1 MFQYGSNINGYDTTY
16 AAKQNLYKFGVRTNV
31 GKQSLSFIA
40 IDIWK
45 DHPSTIKDSS
55 TFAFPTLL
63 KHYVL
68 WRTEI
73 KLFISNPRKI
83 KQNVKKTQTFF
94 LFGLRGGWGR
104 AGLRALC
111 FCFLLLSYSIIY
123 SSNLLINLFI
133 PFSSVFTC
141 LHTDFNWV
149 GSKRENHI
157 VYLAS
162 QLAHFIS
169 LIF

>member
-1 MFQYGSNINGYDTTY
+1 MFQNGSNIHGYGTTY
-16 AAKQNLYKFGVRTNV
+16 AAKQNLYNFGVRTNV

-45 DHPSTIKDSS
+45 DHPSSIKDSS
-55 TFAFPTLL
+55 SFAFPKLL

-73 KLFISNPRKI
+73 KLFISTPRKI
-83 KQNVKKTQTFF
+83 KQNVKKKQNFF
-94 LFGLRGGWGR
+94 LFGLRGGWGW

-123 SSNLLINLFI
+123 SSNLLIYLSI

-141 LHTDFNWV
+141 LDTDFYWV

-157 VYLAS
+157 
-162 QLAHFIS
+162 
-169 LIF
+169 